1 MTPVRIHGAVLCG
14 GASRRMGQDKAAL
27 PHPDGGSW
35 LSRTA
40 ELLSRVCESVAVCS
54 QHPSHAALVA
64 GLERVHLTLE
74 PPPAQGPL
82 RALAQVLSSTGD
94 SAVLIAPVDMPSLSR
109 ETLESL
115 ITQWELAPGQAAV
128 AHDGQQL
135 QPLLGIYPGGAK
147 QRSTLAQAL
156 EAGERRWQGWLATIP
171 HQAVVLPAQQLLNAN
186 TPAERARLMP

>member
-1 MTPVRIHGAVLCG
+1 M
-14 GASRRMGQDKAAL
+14 
-27 PHPDGGSW
+27 
-35 LSRTA
+35 
-40 ELLSRVCESVAVCS
+40 
-54 QHPSHAALVA
+54 
-64 GLERVHLTLE
+64 
-74 PPPAQGPL
+74 
-82 RALAQVLSSTGD
+82 
-94 SAVLIAPVDMPSLSR
+94 
-109 ETLESL
+109 
-115 ITQWELAPGQAAV
+115 